1 MAATAYEIALAET
14 RFSQALELALQ
25 QEVSAIRPYVR
36 SQPIS
41 GAKLMSPVQ
50 QIEPVQMK
58 QVTGRF
64 VPKQYDAN
72 QYTRRWVAPTDYV
85 GDTLIDTFDL
95 LKTQIDPKGET
106 VSEWAA
112 ACNRAFDDQII
123 LGAFG
128 TNQIGTD
135 ANSLTNETFDDTKYT
150 VDEDFGGTGS
160 GLLVAKI
167 IEGVRIMEKNHV
179 DISREAMHL
188 IIGSQ
193 QHSELKKQSQVISSE
208 FDKAGGEVDRM
219 SGRVTRLYGAQIHV
233 MERLPLVESS
243 AVRNCLLF
251 VPSGIVL
258 GVWQDIKTEISRHF
272 ELEGN
277 PWGVS
282 TVLSH
287 GATRTRPGK
296 VIKIQC
302 VDSTGA
308 DTNP

>member
-1 MAATAYEIALAET
+1 MSATAYEIALAET

-25 QEVSAIRPYVR
+25 QDVSYLRPTVR
-36 SQPIS
+36 EQGIT
-41 GAKLMSPVQ
+41 GAKLMSPIQ

-58 QVTGRF
+58 AVTGRF
-64 VPKQYDAN
+64 QPKNKDFN
-72 QYTRRWVAPTDYV
+72 SYTRRWVAPTDFV
-85 GDTLIDTFDL
+85 GDDYLDTFDL

-106 VSEWAA
+106 VASWAA
-112 ACNRAFDDQII
+112 ACNRAFDDVII
-123 LGAFG
+123 AGAFG

-135 ANSLTNETFDDTKYT
+135 ANSLSNETFDDTKYT

-160 GLLVAKI
+160 GLIIAKL
-167 IEGVRIMEKNHV
+167 IEGRRIMRKSHV
-179 DISREAMHL
+179 DLDREEVTL

-193 QHSELKKQSQVISSE
+193 QESELLKQSQVVSSE
-208 FDKAGGEVDRM
+208 FNRNGGVVENGKV
-219 SGRVTRLYGAQIHV
+219 SRLYGCNIKV

-243 AVRNCLLF
+243 AVRNCLMY
-251 VPSGIVL
+251 VKSGLVL
-258 GVWQDIKTEISRHF
+258 GVWQDIKTQIF
-272 ELEGN
+272 QDFTLEGN
-277 PWGVS
+277 PWNVS

-308 DTNP
+308 DTTP

>member
-1 MAATAYEIALAET
+1 MADAYEIALAET

-25 QEVSAIRPYVR
+25 QMGSKLRGTVR
-36 SQPIS
+36 EQGIT
-41 GAKLMSPVQ
+41 GAKLMSPIQ

-58 QVTGRF
+58 AVTGRF
-64 VPKQYDAN
+64 SDKNYDAN
-72 QYTRRWVAPTDYV
+72 NYTRRWVAPTDYV

-106 VSEWAA
+106 VSSWAQ
-112 ACNRAFDDQII
+112 ACGRAFDDSII
-123 LGAFG
+123 LNAFG

-135 ANSLTNETFDDTKYT
+135 ANSLSNETFDDTKFT

-167 IEGVRIMEKNHV
+167 IEGRRIMRHYHV
-179 DISREAMHL
+179 DIEMEPVHL

-193 QHSELKKQSQVISSE
+193 QESELLKQSQVVSSE
-208 FDKAGGEVDRM
+208 FNRSGGVVEN
-219 SGRVTRLYGAQIHV
+219 GRVTRLYGCEIKV

-243 AVRNCLLF
+243 AVRNCLMY
-251 VPSGIVL
+251 VKSGLVL
-258 GVWQDIKTEISRHF
+258 GVWQDIKTQIAQIF
-272 ELEGN
+272 TKEGN
-277 PWGVS
+277 PWNIS

-308 DTNP
+308 DTTP